1 MKPSLKVLP
10 YRHHPKYKF
19 VLDLRAFKK
28 GRKFFKTRTQA
39 DAEAMRQRTL
49 LERHSREAIGLSQR
63 EMSDFIT
70 AREKLAKFG
79 ETISDAVQF
88 RVDHLTRIRRH
99 GITVAQLANEVIE
112 AKRKGRRSEVY
123 LRDLRYRLAI
133 FSRDFGDRPIAGITV
148 EELDNFLDALPY
160 SPQSRKNYRTIIGLL
175 FRYAENRGI
184 IDTNPIRR
192 IDTPTLVDSPPEIFT
207 VDELHALLEAAQGVA
222 PDVVPMLA
230 IGAFA
235 GVRDAEIRR
244 LDWSEIDFARGH
256 IEIKAAKAKTARRRI
271 IPIQPNL
278 SAWLRPYAAMK
289 GSVVPEGARRKLD
302 RVRKAACPVNWPNN
316 GLRHSYASYR
326 LAAIHDAPR
335 VASELGHTTPQM
347 LYSIYREVVLPEEA
361 ERYWKLVP
369 ESKGENVVA
378 FNVSN

>member
-70 AREKLAKFG
+70 ARGKLAKFG

-148 EELDNFLDALPY
+148 EELDNFLHALPY

-184 IDTNPIRR
+184 ID
-192 IDTPTLVDSPPEIFT
+192 
-207 VDELHALLEAAQGVA
+207 
-222 PDVVPMLA
+222 
-230 IGAFA
+230 
-235 GVRDAEIRR
+235 
-244 LDWSEIDFARGH
+244 
-256 IEIKAAKAKTARRRI
+256 
-271 IPIQPNL
+271 
-278 SAWLRPYAAMK
+278 
-289 GSVVPEGARRKLD
+289 
-302 RVRKAACPVNWPNN
+302 
-316 GLRHSYASYR
+316 
-326 LAAIHDAPR
+326 
-335 VASELGHTTPQM
+335 
-347 LYSIYREVVLPEEA
+347 
-361 ERYWKLVP
+361 
-369 ESKGENVVA
+369 
-378 FNVSN
+378 